1 MGLGANYG
9 GPGEAVAPGLEM
21 DIHSSLEA
29 AAPSMEPGAVMDVA
43 VADMG
48 AAVADA
54 GGAVDVS
61 L

>member
-1 MGLGANYG
+1 
-9 GPGEAVAPGLEM
+9 M